1 MILKKCYVEIGVYL
15 PMCIDRAQYYIKR
28 KWEKRCENVPL
39 L

>member
-1 MILKKCYVEIGVYL
+1 MILKKYYVEIGVYL
-15 PMCIDRAQYYIKR
+15 SMRIGRAQYYIKR